1 MRNKAIKNDRAK
13 MRFTPTER
21 RGTPQRKD
29 GRTQRLRGE
38 RTEGRTNEQFI
49 ASINGH
55 TAMDVVES
63 GGGGGGVGEEVI
75 VNKSLQVNTKRLRR
89 IMKLKAPLQDSFL
102 KKTW

>member
-1 MRNKAIKNDRAK
+1 MINKAIKNDRAK

-21 RGTPQRKD
+21 RGTPQSKD
-29 GRTQRLRGE
+29 GRTQRLREE

-49 ASINGH
+49 VSINGH
-55 TAMDVVES
+55 TTMDVVES
-63 GGGGGGVGEEVI
+63 GGGGGVGEEVI